1 MLRGNPAV
9 TAQPCLTIRL
19 PSDPASLAHH
29 GGNGSHV
36 LTELAPYLVAV
47 IDLSGVIKYVNS
59 VITRVMGYLPAEVI
73 GRPFLEFVQREDVVV
88 KERANRAP
96 G

>member
-1 MLRGNPAV
+1 M
-9 TAQPCLTIRL
+9 
-19 PSDPASLAHH
+19 
-29 GGNGSHV
+29 

-47 IDLSGVIKYVNS
+47 IDLSGVIKYVS
-59 VITRVMGYLPAEVI
+59 SAITRVVGYLPAEVI

-88 KERANRAP
+88 KESANRAP

>member
-1 MLRGNPAV
+1 M
-9 TAQPCLTIRL
+9 
-19 PSDPASLAHH
+19 
-29 GGNGSHV
+29 